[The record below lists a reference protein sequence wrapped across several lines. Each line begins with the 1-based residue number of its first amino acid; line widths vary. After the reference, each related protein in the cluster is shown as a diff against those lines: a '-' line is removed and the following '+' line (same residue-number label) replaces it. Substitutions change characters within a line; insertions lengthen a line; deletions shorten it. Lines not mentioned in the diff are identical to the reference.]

1 MMNVLNSQS
10 DSIVVV
16 EKRQDLSAQN
26 SYTTKDQ
33 DEDRLE
39 GLNCNVQFLNSKS
52 VELLGFDIS
61 LSTQSN
67 EELKKVLEHPKFVP
81 TDGTIAT

>member
-16 EKRQDLSAQN
+16 EKRQDLPAQN
-26 SYTTKDQ
+26 SYTTQDQ

-67 EELKKVLEHPKFVP
+67 EELKQVIEHPKFVP
-81 TDGTIAT
+81 ADGAIAT